1 MGLSDEF
8 FNMYFGEKDEP
19 VEWRDRNYDRH
30 PGRSVYVNS
39 AKYYK
44 LVWTEENI
52 LQIPNWCK
60 LAYHYTES
68 VRTWDNR
75 SLFAFYYFTSKGN
88 IRKYSYDIPY
98 INKNTKY
105 VADRWA
111 TGIIR
116 ELYGLY

>member
-1 MGLSDEF
+1 M
-8 FNMYFGEKDEP
+8 
-19 VEWRDRNYDRH
+19 
-30 PGRSVYVNS
+30 
-39 AKYYK
+39 
-44 LVWTEENI
+44 
-52 LQIPNWCK
+52 QIPNWCK
-60 LAYHYTES
+60 LAYHSTES
-68 VRTWDNR
+68 VRTGDNR